1 MSLELLVIQH
11 LDCEGPDLIAICAA
25 ERGMALRCLRP
36 DRGDPLPDPI
46 HSPPAIAVVL
56 GGSMGVNER
65 NKLDLEWLETELQWL
80 HAWYK
85 NKRPVLGICLGAQLL
100 AAAAGGSVEELRV
113 GEPAKQLRELGYGA
127 ITWRRNPREESL
139 FKGLDQSEMV
149 LHWHGDRLLI
159 PPGAE
164 LLASSLH
171 CEEQAFRIG
180 RHAIG
185 LQFHVEITGP
195 SLECW
200 IEADQGYVVGAL
212 GPSGPNRLRR
222 DHERWGARVER
233 QGRVLIHNILEQL
246 SAAA

>member
-11 LDCEGPDLIAICAA
+11 LDCEGPDLIASCAA

-80 HAWYK
+80 HAWHK

-139 FKGLDQSEMV
+139 FKGLDPVKWCCIGMGIGYCYPQA
-149 LHWHGDRLLI
+149 LNYWHLLFT
-159 PPGAE
+159 AK
-164 LLASSLH
+164 
-171 CEEQAFRIG
+171 
-180 RHAIG
+180 
-185 LQFHVEITGP
+185 
-195 SLECW
+195 
-200 IEADQGYVVGAL
+200 
-212 GPSGPNRLRR
+212 NRPF
-222 DHERWGARVER
+222 A
-233 QGRVLIHNILEQL
+233 
-246 SAAA
+246 SAAMPLGCNSTLR